1 MPSKLSPGN
10 PSAFFRHV
18 SEDCCQFIRINNS
31 VEKGRKNMKWKISLL
46 RTRKKLIGIVAVAA
60 VAAGGW
66 YWYSGAAQKQQDT
79 VQPVAVTRGTI
90 EEVVTAQGKLEPK
103 QYVDVGTQVSGQLKK
118 IHVDIGDSVTKGQLL
133 AEIDPRVYQA
143 QVEAGEA
150 RLNSLRAQLNE
161 QKAQAVLAEQ
171 NLKRNQNLI
180 AVNAVSQQALQETE
194 SQAAVAKAQVEAFVA
209 QIQETESNLK
219 ASRTNLGF
227 TKIYAPVAGTVTTL
241 PTKEG
246 QTLNAN
252 QSTPTVMQ
260 VANLDIMTVRAQV
273 AEADVNRLRENMPGY
288 FTTLGDSE
296 RRWQGK
302 VRQIQPSPQ
311 IVNDVVLYDVLID
324 VNNDGRKLMTGMTTQ
339 VFFVLGKADNALIV
353 PAEVL
358 TRRAPKDD
366 NNKGQAYRVVVTN
379 GDKGREQRVI
389 HVGLQTRTQAE
400 VTEGLQEGERIVLN
414 RPGGNPTR
422 PASTPQQGNNPR
434 PNSQRF
440 NRGPQL

>member
-1 MPSKLSPGN
+1 
-10 PSAFFRHV
+10 
-18 SEDCCQFIRINNS
+18 
-31 VEKGRKNMKWKISLL
+31 MKWVTLSK
-46 RTRKKLIGIVAVAA
+46 TKQKKLIGVFGIAA
-60 VAAGGW
+60 IAAGGW
-66 YWYSGAAQKQQDT
+66 YWYSAAAQR
-79 VQPVAVTRGTI
+79 PEGESLRPMAVSRGTI
-90 EEVVTAQGKLEPK
+90 EEVVTAQGKLEAK

-118 IHVDIGDSVTKGQLL
+118 IHVDIGDTVSKGQLL

-150 RLNSLRAQLNE
+150 KLNSLRAQLNE

-194 SQAAVAKAQVEAFVA
+194 SQAAVAKAQVESITA

-227 TKIYAPVAGTVTTL
+227 TKIYAPISGTVTTL

-252 QSTPTVMQ
+252 QTTPTIMQ
-260 VANLDIMTVRAQV
+260 VANLDVMTVRAQV
-273 AEADVNRLRENMPGY
+273 AEADVNRLKENMPGY

-302 VRQIQPSPQ
+302 VRQIQPAPQ

-324 VNNDGRKLMTGMTTQ
+324 VKNEGRRLMTGMTTQ
-339 VFFVLGKADNALIV
+339 VFFVLGKAEDAVIV

-366 NNKGQAYRVVVTN
+366 NDKGKAYRVSVATET
-379 GDKGREQRVI
+379 GSEQRII
-389 HVGLQTRTQAE
+389 HIGLQTRTQAE
-400 VTEGLQEGERIVLN
+400 VTDGLKEGERILVN
-414 RPGGNPTR
+414 RPAGNPNPNGNTR
-422 PASTPQQGNNPR
+422 QGANNRANAP
-434 PNSQRF
+434 RF

>member
-1 MPSKLSPGN
+1 MNRTTPVRRNFRKLAVILAG
-10 PSAFFRHV
+10 A
-18 SEDCCQFIRINNS
+18 
-31 VEKGRKNMKWKISLL
+31 LL
-46 RTRKKLIGIVAVAA
+46 
-60 VAAGGW
+60 AAGGW
-66 YWYSGAAQKQQDT
+66 YWYGAAAQNRQQET
-79 VQPVAVTRGTI
+79 AQAVAITRGTI
-90 EEVVTAQGKLEPK
+90 EEVVTSQGKLEAK
-103 QYVDVGTQVSGQLKK
+103 QYVDVGTQVSGQLRV

-150 RLNSLRAQLNE
+150 RLQSLRAQLNQQRAE
-161 QKAQAVLAEQ
+161 AVLAEQ

-180 AVNAVSQQALQETE
+180 AVDAVSKQALQESE
-194 SQAAVAKAQVEAFVA
+194 SQAAVAKARVASIAA

-219 ASRTNLGF
+219 GSRTNLSY
-227 TKIYAPVAGTVTTL
+227 TKIYAPISGTVTTL

-252 QSTPTVMQ
+252 QSAPTIMQ
-260 VANLDIMTVRAQV
+260 VANLEVMTVRAQV
-273 AEADVNRLRENMPGY
+273 AEADVNRLRAGMPAY

-324 VNNDGRKLMTGMTTQ
+324 VKNEAGRLMTGMTTQ
-339 VFFVLGKADNALIV
+339 VFFVLGKAENALIV
-353 PAEVL
+353 PAEAL
-358 TRRAPKDD
+358 TRRAPQAD
-366 NNKGQAYRVVVTN
+366 NENGKAYRVTAA
-379 GDKGREQRVI
+379 GGESGREQRLI

-400 VTEGLQEGERIVLN
+400 VTAGLQEGERIYLSRPAGAPARTAANASN
-414 RPGGNPTR
+414 RPNTG
-422 PASTPQQGNNPR
+422 
-434 PNSQRF
+434 RF